1 MRFGPRYNV
10 SCRNICTASGD
21 CLSWT
26 NSCRYLGV
34 YLCASSNFKCS
45 FSNAKKFFYRSF
57 NSIFGKLGRLASEE
71 IILHLVI
78 AKCVPVLLYGSEAC
92 PINKSEK
99 QSLDFVFTRMLMKVF
114 KTSSTYIIDE
124 CYEMFNL
131 KRISQLIVDRKGKF
145 LRNFCNGNALCAVLS
160 EVAVKELL
168 IYNL

>member
-1 MRFGPRYNV
+1 M
-10 SCRNICTASGD
+10 
-21 CLSWT
+21 
-26 NSCRYLGV
+26 
-34 YLCASSNFKCS
+34 
-45 FSNAKKFFYRSF
+45 
-57 NSIFGKLGRLASEE
+57 
-71 IILHLVI
+71 
-78 AKCVPVLLYGSEAC
+78 AKCVPLLLYGSEAC

-160 EVAVKELL
+160 EVAVRELL
-168 IYNL
+168 VYSL